1 MRPDNPVDG
10 RRLKI
15 LSRACIQPKRGRVPG
30 RRGRPAKVA
39 PHRIIREELSMNR
52 FKTLLLSSLLA
63 SVAFAG
69 AAQAQQ
75 AVALTGDATL
85 TPFDTKT
92 MQAGKGMAIKG
103 VNGRIAGIDMR
114 PADGM
119 LYALAADGTVY
130 TVDTKTGQATMKV
143 KLEQMLPASAKAT
156 VDFNPAAD
164 RLRIIGSDG
173 TSLRANV
180 DDGKVTKD
188 GSLKYAEGD
197 KAAGKTPMVT
207 AGAYSNSV
215 KGTKETALYD
225 IDSAM
230 GTFLK
235 QAPPNDGVLTTM
247 GSLGV
252 KAETIAFDIAT
263 DATGRNT
270 GFAVVGDALHTID
283 IGSGAATMVGK
294 VKGLPAGVRDIAV
307 LAP

>member
-1 MRPDNPVDG
+1 M
-10 RRLKI
+10 
-15 LSRACIQPKRGRVPG
+15 S
-30 RRGRPAKVA
+30 
-39 PHRIIREELSMNR
+39 IR
-52 FKTLLLSSLLA
+52 KTLVLTSLLA

-69 AAQAQQ
+69 AAHAEK

-92 MQAGKGMAIKG
+92 LQAGKSMPIKG
-103 VNGRIAGIDMR
+103 VNGRVAGIDVR

-119 LYALAADGTVY
+119 LYALAVDGTVY
-130 TVDTKTGQATMKV
+130 TVDAKTGQATMKV
-143 KLEQMLPASAKAT
+143 KLEQMLPTNAKPT

-235 QAPPNDGVLTTM
+235 QAPPNDGVLTTL

-252 KAETIAFDIAT
+252 KAEMIAFDIGT
-263 DATGRNT
+263 DASGTNT
-270 GFAVVGDALHTID
+270 GFAVVGDALHTVD
-283 IGSGAATMVGK
+283 IASGAAKMVGK

-307 LAP
+307 MTP

>member
-1 MRPDNPVDG
+1 MRITNSFSAAASGGGG
-10 RRLKI
+10 RRYPRCKGRLALPRDI
-15 LSRACIQPKRGRVPG
+15 TGELTMTRTRNLMLATVVAC
-30 RRGRPAKVA
+30 A
-39 PHRIIREELSMNR
+39 
-52 FKTLLLSSLLA
+52 
-63 SVAFAG
+63 AFAG
-69 AAQAQQ
+69 AASAQTL
-75 AVALTGDATL
+75 VALSGDATL
-85 TPFDTKT
+85 TSFDSKT
-92 MQAGKGMAIKG
+92 LAAGPSMPIKG
-103 VNGRIAGIDMR
+103 VSGRVAGIDMR

-119 LYALAADGTVY
+119 LYAVSADGSVY
-130 TVDTKTGQATMKV
+130 TVDAKTGQATMKV
-143 KLEQMLPASAKAT
+143 KLETFLPANAKAT

-180 DDGKVTKD
+180 DDGKVIKD

-283 IGSGAATMVGK
+283 IASGAATMVGK
-294 VKGLPAGVRDIAV
+294 VKGLPSGVRDVAVIA
-307 LAP
+307 P

>member
-1 MRPDNPVDG
+1 M
-10 RRLKI
+10 
-15 LSRACIQPKRGRVPG
+15 SRTRAI
-30 RRGRPAKVA
+30 
-39 PHRIIREELSMNR
+39 
-52 FKTLLLSSLLA
+52 LLSTLFA
-63 SVAFAG
+63 SVALAG
-69 AAQAQQ
+69 TARAEMI
-75 AVALTGDATL
+75 VALTGDNML

-92 MQAGKGMAIKG
+92 LQAGKTMPIAG
-103 VNGRIAGIDMR
+103 VNGRVAGIDMR

-119 LYALAADGTVY
+119 LYALSADGTVY
-130 TVDTKTGQATMKV
+130 TVDTKSGQATMKV
-143 KLEQMLPASAKAT
+143 KLETMLGAGVKAT
-156 VDFNPAAD
+156 VDFNPVAD

-225 IDSAM
+225 IDSTM

-235 QAPPNDGVLTTM
+235 QAPPNDGILTTM

-252 KAETIAFDIAT
+252 KADSIAFDIGT
-263 DATGRNT
+263 DANGKNT
-270 GFAVVGDALHTID
+270 GFAVVGDTLHMVD
-283 IGSGAATMVGK
+283 IATGAATVAGK
-294 VKGLPAGVRDIAV
+294 VKGLPAGVRDVAVIA
-307 LAP
+307 P